1 MTNMASETTAAAA
14 ANPFPRAYD
23 FKRIEE
29 SVTRLWKDKGV
40 VEKAISYD
48 AKKPLFSFL
57 EGPPTANAPPALH
70 HVEMRTIKDLVCR
83 YKFMKGFSV
92 PRKAGWDCHGLPVE
106 VQVEKKLGLSTKK
119 DVVNYGIDKF
129 NALCRSDVFSFI
141 SEWDRLTDKMAFWID
156 LRDSYITLKN
166 EYIESVW
173 WSLQQLHKKG
183 LLYEDFKVLPYCP
196 RCETPLSS
204 HEVALGYEEVTEPAI
219 TTMFQLKESPNRYLL
234 AWTTT
239 PWTTPGNVALAV
251 HPDVTYAVVEDSA
264 GAHPGKQFILAN
276 DLVGK
281 YFKNPVIVQNMQ
293 GTELEGK
300 EYAPLFDYFVGKL
313 DKPAWVIT
321 LAGFVTTEEGTGIV
335 HQAPAFGEE
344 DYENCRKHG
353 LAFVQPVAENGTFTK
368 DVEDFAGLF
377 VKDADAL
384 IIERLEKDGT
394 LFGKENYT
402 HTYPF
407 CWRCSTP
414 LIYYALKSWFIA
426 VSKYKDRLL
435 ELNGKIAWY
444 PDHIKHGRFGDWLAN
459 VKDWAL
465 SRNKFWGTPLPVWK
479 CDNSGCSE
487 EVAIGSIQELKE
499 KAVEIP
505 RVDTSLERR
514 SLSPAGDIEGATE
527 GSALIIDLHKPFIDE
542 IKLKCGSCAGEMS
555 RVPYVID
562 CWYDSGAATF
572 AQFHYPFAK
581 GSEEMLGKSF
591 PYDFIAEA
599 IDQTR
604 GWFYTLHVLGA
615 LIFDDIA
622 YRSVVC
628 AGHVVDENGEKMSK
642 SKGNVLNPWEVFEK
656 VGVDAVR
663 LQFCSTSPEAPKRF
677 SYGIVSENVMP
688 FLTVLWNSCYFA
700 SETLGKK
707 TAVTGGDSPLKIEDK
722 WIISRANSVVAAV
735 EDALGRHEYHAC
747 VQALKSFAIDD
758 FSRWYIR
765 IIRERASAHDDA
777 LQYTFRYVVSR
788 VVKLLA
794 PFAPYVSEEIY
805 QLLVREKPVSVHLS
819 EWPKAEASDAE
830 LESQMAIARGL
841 VESVLS
847 ARDQIQR
854 GLKWPLKRVSVVT
867 KDEKVKQAVRALPE
881 VIKKQGNIKELTLA
895 DDFKEA
901 KLRVKADYSK
911 LEPVFGSITPK
922 IIANLAMHSSQAVL
936 QHIETE
942 GSFRLE
948 VDGQLISITKEHL
961 ITGKEV
967 PNNYVFAQSQ
977 YGEVYVD
984 TETTEEMELE
994 GYERELVR
1002 RIQQARKEAG
1012 LSKEQQISLVIV
1024 LPQQLQLLK
1033 GALTEHM
1040 SDIKSKVGAFRLQL
1054 ADLRPDKGA
1063 FDTEVVARIKGQSVE
1078 IFLRFASNA

>member
-1 MTNMASETTAAAA
+1 MASETTAAAA
-14 ANPFPRAYD
+14 ANPCPRSYD

-29 SVTRLWKDKGV
+29 NVSRLWKEKGV
-40 VEKAISYD
+40 VEAAIAYD
-48 AKKPLFSFL
+48 SKKPLFSFL

-119 DVVNYGIDKF
+119 DVLNYGIDRF

-156 LRDSYITLKN
+156 LKDPYVTLN
-166 EYIESVW
+166 NDYIESVW

-251 HPDVTYAVVEDSA
+251 HPDITYVVVEDSA
-264 GAHPGKQFILAN
+264 YPGKQFILAR
-276 DLVGK
+276 DLVPK
-281 YFKNPVIVQNMQ
+281 HFSNPVIVEEMQ
-293 GTELEGK
+293 GSSLEGK
-300 EYAPLFDYFVGKL
+300 EYVPMFDYFVDKL

-321 LAGFVTTEEGTGIV
+321 LADFVTTEEGTGIV

-368 DVEDFAGLF
+368 DIEDFAGLF

-394 LFGKENYT
+394 LFSRENYT

-414 LIYYALKSWFIA
+414 LLYYALKSWFIA
-426 VSKYKDRLL
+426 VSKYKQRLI
-435 ELNGKIAWY
+435 ELNEKIAWY

-465 SRNKFWGTPLPVWK
+465 SRNKFWGTPLPIWK
-479 CDNSGCSE
+479 CNNSGCSE
-487 EVAIGSIQELKE
+487 EVVIGSIKELKE
-499 KAVEIP
+499 KAVELP
-505 RVDTSLERR
+505 KNAEL
-514 SLSPAGDIEGATE
+514 
-527 GSALIIDLHKPFIDE
+527 DLHKPFIDSV
-542 IKLKCGSCAGEMS
+542 KLKCVKCKGEMG

-572 AQFHYPFAK
+572 AQFHYPFGK
-581 GSEEMLGKSF
+581 GSEELFEKNF
-591 PYDFIAEA
+591 PYGFVAEA

-604 GWFYTLHVLGA
+604 GWFYTLHVLGT
-615 LIFDDIA
+615 LLFDGLA
-622 YRSVVC
+622 YKSVVC

-642 SKGNVLNPWEVFEK
+642 SKGNVLNPWEVFDK

-677 SYGIVSENVMP
+677 SYGIVNENVMP

-700 SETLGKK
+700 S
-707 TAVTGGDSPLKIEDK
+707 D
-722 WIISRANSVVAAV
+722 
-735 EDALGRHEYHAC
+735 
-747 VQALKSFAIDD
+747 
-758 FSRWYIR
+758 
-765 IIRERASAHDDA
+765 
-777 LQYTFRYVVSR
+777 
-788 VVKLLA
+788 
-794 PFAPYVSEEIY
+794 
-805 QLLVREKPVSVHLS
+805 
-819 EWPKAEASDAE
+819 
-830 LESQMAIARGL
+830 
-841 VESVLS
+841 VL
-847 ARDQIQR
+847 
-854 GLKWPLKRVSVVT
+854 
-867 KDEKVKQAVRALPE
+867 
-881 VIKKQGNIKELTLA
+881 
-895 DDFKEA
+895 
-901 KLRVKADYSK
+901 
-911 LEPVFGSITPK
+911 
-922 IIANLAMHSSQAVL
+922 
-936 QHIETE
+936 
-942 GSFRLE
+942 
-948 VDGQLISITKEHL
+948 
-961 ITGKEV
+961 
-967 PNNYVFAQSQ
+967 
-977 YGEVYVD
+977 
-984 TETTEEMELE
+984 
-994 GYERELVR
+994 
-1002 RIQQARKEAG
+1002 
-1012 LSKEQQISLVIV
+1012 
-1024 LPQQLQLLK
+1024 
-1033 GALTEHM
+1033 
-1040 SDIKSKVGAFRLQL
+1040 
-1054 ADLRPDKGA
+1054 
-1063 FDTEVVARIKGQSVE
+1063 
-1078 IFLRFASNA
+1078 

>member
-1 MTNMASETTAAAA
+1 MASETTAAAA

-29 SVTRLWKDKGV
+29 NVSMLWKEKGV
-40 VEKAISYD
+40 IEKAISYD
-48 AKKPLFSFL
+48 EKKPLFSFL

-119 DVVNYGIDKF
+119 DVLNYGIDKF

-156 LRDSYITLKN
+156 LSDPYVTLKN

-183 LLYEDFKVLPYCP
+183 MLYEDFKVLPYCP

-204 HEVALGYEEVTEPAI
+204 HEVALGYEDVTEPAI
-219 TTMFQLKESPNRYLL
+219 TTMFQLKGGPESPTRYLL

-239 PWTTPGNVALAV
+239 PWTVPGNIALAV
-251 HPDVTYAVVEDSA
+251 HPDITYAVVEDGT

-281 YFKNPVIVQNMQ
+281 YFKNPVIVQQMQ

-300 EYAPLFDYFVGKL
+300 EYVPLFDYFVDKL

-321 LAGFVTTEEGTGIV
+321 LADFVTTEEGTGIV

-377 VKDADAL
+377 VKDADPL
-384 IIERLEKDGT
+384 VIERLEKDGT
-394 LFGKENYT
+394 LFSKGNYT

-414 LIYYALKSWFIA
+414 LLYYALKSWFIA
-426 VSKYKDRLL
+426 VSKYKQRLV
-435 ELNGKIAWY
+435 ELNEKIAWY

-465 SRNKFWGTPLPVWK
+465 SRNKFWGTPLPIWK
-479 CDNSGCSE
+479 CNNSDCGNE
-487 EVAIGSIQELKE
+487 TAIGSIKELKE
-499 KAVEIP
+499 KAVGLPKNAE
-505 RVDTSLERR
+505 V
-514 SLSPAGDIEGATE
+514 
-527 GSALIIDLHKPFIDE
+527 DLHKPFIDE
-542 IKLKCGSCAGEMS
+542 IRLKCGSCAGEMS

-572 AQFHYPFAK
+572 AQFHYPFGK
-581 GSEEMLGKSF
+581 GSSESFQKSF

-604 GWFYTLHVLGA
+604 GWFYTLHVLGT
-615 LIFDDIA
+615 LLFDGLA

-642 SKGNVLNPWEVFEK
+642 SKGNVLNPWEVFGK

-677 SYGIVSENVMP
+677 SYGIINENITP

-700 SETLGKK
+700 SETLAKK
-707 TAVTGGDSPLKIEDK
+707 AAAAGDSPLKIEDK

-747 VQALKSFAIDD
+747 VQALKSFATDD

-765 IIRERASAHDDA
+765 LIRDRASGPDAPDDA
-777 LQYTFRYVVSR
+777 LQYTFRYVISR

-819 EWPKAEASDAE
+819 EWPKGEAIDEE
-830 LESQMAIARGL
+830 LESQMAVARSI

-867 KDEKVKQAVRALPE
+867 KDEKVKQAIRSLAE
-881 VIKKQGNIKELTLA
+881 VIKKQGNVKELTLS
-895 DDFKEA
+895 DEFKEA
-901 KLRVKADYSK
+901 RQRVKADYSK
-911 LEPVFGSITPK
+911 LGPVFGSITPK
-922 IIANLAMHSSQAVL
+922 IIANLAMHSTQAVL

-948 VDGQLISITKEHL
+948 VDGQMISITKEHL
-961 ITGKEV
+961 ITEKEI
-967 PNNYVFAQSQ
+967 PGNYVQAQSQ
-977 YGEVYVD
+977 YADIYID
-984 TETTEEMELE
+984 TEMTEEMEAE
-994 GYERELVR
+994 GYARELVR
-1002 RIQQARKEAG
+1002 HVQQARKDAG
-1012 LSKEQQISLVIV
+1012 LTKD
-1024 LPQQLQLLK
+1024 QLIAVAIKFPEQLLHLK
-1033 GALTEHM
+1033 DALKDHVADM
-1040 SDIKSKVGAFRLQL
+1040 KSKVGAFKLQF
-1054 ADLRPDKGA
+1054 ADARPEQGT
-1063 FDTEVVARIKGQSVE
+1063 FDSEAVARIKGQNVE
-1078 IFLRFASNA
+1078 IFLTKA